1 MIDANTVFFRTVDL
15 EPWLDLAAASD
26 KARPAKG
33 SKAQIKWLGGDAETG
48 PWVYYI
54 EHPEG
59 AIVKPH
65 KHFARRVEYVLDGE
79 IEFFEGRQAVDWYRG
94 DTSIQGSLHGP
105 GTVSWV
111 PPGTMYGYRIVRAS
125 KLLHVFFEN
134 PVGRTEHMVAD
145 GERADAELH
154 GAEGG
159 QA

>member
-1 MIDANTVFFRTVDL
+1 MADAQTVFFKTVDDV
-15 EPWLDLAAASD
+15 PWLDVDVARD

-33 SKAQIKWLGGDAETG
+33 SQARIKWMGGDAESG

-79 IEFFEGRQAVDWYRG
+79 IEFYEGADALAWHRG
-94 DTSIQGSLHGP
+94 DTSIVGSLHGP

-111 PPGTMYGYRIVRAS
+111 PPGTVYGYRIVRAS

-134 PVGRTEHMVAD
+134 PVGRTEHVSASPEATHSE
-145 GERADAELH
+145 GE
-154 GAEGG
+154 

>member
-1 MIDANTVFFRTVDL
+1 MPTADTVFFQQVD
-15 EPWLDLAAASD
+15 EAPWLDLESDRD

-33 SKAQIKWLGGDAETG
+33 SKARIKWLGGDAETG

-65 KHFARRVEYVLDGE
+65 KHNARRVEYVLDGE
-79 IEFFEGRQAVDWYRG
+79 IEFFEGSDAVAWYRG
-94 DTSIQGSLHGP
+94 DTSITGTRHGA

-111 PPGTMYGYRIVRAS
+111 PPGTVYGYRITKAS

-134 PVGRTEHMVAD
+134 PVGRTEHV
-145 GERADAELH
+145 DAEA
-154 GAEGG
+154 GR
-159 QA
+159 